1 MWYRF
6 VQLVPIGWP
15 FSDSIEAI
23 EIIGKLLKN
32 TFLEYP
38 VYITH
43 DFAYIHAKFMNEYHE
58 KIIEVSTT
66 WVSKLFWSIFHSGQ
80 FN

>member
-23 EIIGKLLKN
+23 AGEIISKLLKN
-32 TFLEYP
+32 TFLE
-38 VYITH
+38 
-43 DFAYIHAKFMNEYHE
+43 YIHAKFMNEYHHE
-58 KIIEVSTT
+58 KIIEQ
-66 WVSKLFWSIFHSGQ
+66 HE
-80 FN
+80 